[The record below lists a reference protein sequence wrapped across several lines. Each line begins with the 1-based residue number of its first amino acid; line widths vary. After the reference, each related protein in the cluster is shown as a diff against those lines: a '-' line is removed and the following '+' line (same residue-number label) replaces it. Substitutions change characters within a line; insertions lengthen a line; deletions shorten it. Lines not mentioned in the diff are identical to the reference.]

1 MQPNKMPAIEGQ
13 EDTLFLRGKRQD
25 IFIWH
30 GLPGFACL
38 LDGETI
44 MPKPAEFL
52 DNRHGKIF
60 VGVKPR
66 HQADSLA

>member
-1 MQPNKMPAIEGQ
+1 MASLLLQPNKMPAIEGQ

-38 LDGETI
+38 LNSENI

-52 DNRHGKIF
+52 DNRDGKF
-60 VGVKPR
+60 
-66 HQADSLA
+66 SLD